1 MQPVSL
7 AIVGLGRWGKVL
19 VDSVQGRSAQVRFTA
34 AVGRDAS
41 RIAADA
47 AQRGM
52 VVLPDLAAALADP
65 SLDGVVLATPH
76 SSHAAQIAACV
87 AAGKPVLVEK
97 PFTLT
102 RATAEAALLA
112 GREAGV
118 LIAAAHNRRFLP
130 SVAALRRIISEGEL
144 GTILHVETNFSGNVT
159 GRFQSNSWRLAPG
172 ESPAGGLAGSG
183 IHHIDA
189 IIHLAGPISEVFALT
204 SRRVHEIAMD
214 DTTAVMFRLASG
226 ATASLLTMTAT
237 ASLFRIQ
244 VFGTLGRAEIDGAET
259 LVVTRLDGSQSRFQS
274 EKFDIER
281 AELEAFAAAIRGE
294 TPYPI
299 TDAEVLNGV
308 AAFEAVS
315 ISADRNTPVSLSS
328 NIVLG

>member
-1 MQPVSL
+1 MKPVSL

-19 VDSVQGRSAQVRFTA
+19 VDSVQGRSEHVRFTA
-34 AVGRDAS
+34 AVGRDAA
-41 RIAADA
+41 RIAGDA
-47 AQRGM
+47 TKRGL
-52 VVLPDLAAALADP
+52 VVLTGLNNALADP

-102 RATAEAALLA
+102 QATADTGLRA

-118 LIAAAHNRRFLP
+118 LVAAAHNRRFLP
-130 SVAALRRIISEGEL
+130 SVAELRRRITDGEL

-159 GRFQSNSWRLAPG
+159 GRYSSDTWRLAPG

-189 IIHLAGPISEVFALT
+189 IIHLAGPISEVFAMT
-204 SRRVHEIAMD
+204 SRRVHDIPMD
-214 DTTAVMFRLASG
+214 DTTAVMFRLVSG

-237 ASLFRIQ
+237 TSVYRIQ
-244 VFGTLGRAEIDGAET
+244 VFGTLGRAEIDDGET
-259 LVVTRLDGSQSRFQS
+259 LVVTRLDGSQTRLQPP
-274 EKFDIER
+274 KVDIER

-294 TPYPI
+294 ARYPI

-315 ISADRNTPVSLSS
+315 ISAGAKRPVSL
-328 NIVLG
+328 